1 MSTILKQQK
10 KSEIRSEILDCF
22 YTYCN
27 AKFGNW
33 NKFME
38 NDEFRKMMDYYEPK
52 YGSAVFSTVADIV
65 ADIENMKIK
74 DLLAD
79 FSNYLNNH

>member
-1 MSTILKQQK
+1 MSTVLKQRNN
-10 KSEIRSEILDCF
+10 SEFKSEILDCF

-38 NDEFRKMMDYYEPK
+38 NDDFRRIMEYYEPK
-52 YGSAVFSTVADIV
+52 YGSSVFSAIADIV
-65 ADIENMKIK
+65 ADIENIEIK

-79 FSNYLNNH
+79 FSNHLRKQ